1 MKIDNLSLSFGT
13 AEVYKNLTIEFN
25 QNDKVGIIGVNG
37 AGKTT
42 LFKLILGELTPDA
55 GTITVSSK
63 IGYLPQ
69 VIEDNFDKEMSVL
82 ITFCQLDPLKN

>member
-13 AEVYKNLTIEFN
+13 AEVYKNLTVEFN

-55 GTITVSSK
+55 GTIKV
-63 IGYLPQ
+63 
-69 VIEDNFDKEMSVL
+69 
-82 ITFCQLDPLKN
+82 

>member
-13 AEVYKNLTIEFN
+13 AEVYKNLTVEFN

-55 GTITVSSK
+55 GIIKVK
-63 IGYLPQ
+63 
-69 VIEDNFDKEMSVL
+69 
-82 ITFCQLDPLKN
+82 

>member
-13 AEVYKNLTIEFN
+13 AEVYKNLTVEFN

-63 IGYLPQ
+63 IG
-69 VIEDNFDKEMSVL
+69 
-82 ITFCQLDPLKN
+82 

>member
-13 AEVYKNLTIEFN
+13 AEVYKNLTVEFN

-55 GTITVSSK
+55 GTITVSS
-63 IGYLPQ
+63 
-69 VIEDNFDKEMSVL
+69 
-82 ITFCQLDPLKN
+82 